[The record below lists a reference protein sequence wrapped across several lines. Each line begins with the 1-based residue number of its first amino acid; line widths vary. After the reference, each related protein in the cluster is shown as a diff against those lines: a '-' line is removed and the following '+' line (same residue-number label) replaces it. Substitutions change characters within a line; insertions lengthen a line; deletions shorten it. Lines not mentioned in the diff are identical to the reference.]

1 MAEAQTPRTPE
12 HPAPDSDRRI
22 LLVIGGALI
31 AGILIGL
38 LLYPRLEF
46 MMSVWTEALGVG
58 VTVGLF
64 ALINRWQ
71 IQRGRQQQLVDDVAG
86 IDATA
91 ARAAVH
97 QMARKGWL
105 SGENGLLRGV
115 DLTGAR
121 LTETRLRHAN
131 LRGAVLTE
139 AELREADLGAAN
151 LSGANLIKANLH
163 AADFTAADLRG
174 ALLQNVIAPSAIFFR
189 ANASRANLFG
199 ARLNNANLREADLKE
214 AILTDADLRG
224 ANLASANLER
234 ARVTSDSFD
243 IETWLPDG
251 VYWTPGTD
259 ITRYTDPSHPDFWR
273 SDDETSPAYYGGGD
287 RGRRHHSGG

>member
-1 MAEAQTPRTPE
+1 MAEAQAPRKPE
-12 HPAPDSDRRI
+12 SSASDSDRRI
-22 LLVIGGALI
+22 LLAIGGALI
-31 AGILIGL
+31 AGIAIGL

-58 VTVGLF
+58 VTVALF
-64 ALINRWQ
+64 ALVNRWQ
-71 IQRGRQQQLVDDVAG
+71 IKRGRQQQLVDDVAG

-105 SGENGLLRGV
+105 EGENGLLRGV
-115 DLTGAR
+115 DLTNAKLR
-121 LTETRLRHAN
+121 ETRLRHAN

-139 AELREADLGAAN
+139 AELREADLGAAD

-163 AADFTAADLRG
+163 AADLTAADLRG
-174 ALLQNVIAPSAIFFR
+174 ALLQNVIAQSAIFYR
-189 ANASRANLFG
+189 ANASRANFFG
-199 ARLNNANLREADLKE
+199 ARLNTANLREADLKE
-214 AILTDADLRG
+214 ANLADADLRG
-224 ANLASANLER
+224 ANLGSANLER
-234 ARVTSDSFD
+234 ARVSAESFD

-251 VYWTPGTD
+251 LYWTPGTD
-259 ITRYTDPSHPDFWR
+259 LARYTDPSHPDFWR

-287 RGRRHHSGG
+287 RGRKHHSGG

>member
-1 MAEAQTPRTPE
+1 MAEAQTPRKPE
-12 HPAPDSDRRI
+12 TAAPDTDRRM
-22 LLVIGGALI
+22 LLYIGGALI
-31 AGILIGL
+31 AGIAIGL

-46 MMSVWTEALGVG
+46 LMGVWTEALGVG
-58 VTVGLF
+58 VTVALF

-71 IQRGRQQQLVDDVAG
+71 IKRGRQQQLVDDVAG

-105 SGENGLLRGV
+105 AGEYGLLRGV

-121 LTETRLRHAN
+121 LRETRLRHAN
-131 LRGAVLTE
+131 LRGAVLAE
-139 AELREADLGAAN
+139 AELREADLGAAD

-174 ALLQNVIAPSAIFFR
+174 AMLQNVIAQSAIFYR
-189 ANASRANLFG
+189 ANISRANLFG
-199 ARLNNANLREADLKE
+199 ARLNTANLREADLKE
-214 AILTDADLRG
+214 ANLADADLRG
-224 ANLASANLER
+224 ANLGSANLER
-234 ARVTSDSFD
+234 ARLSAESFD

-259 ITRYTDPSHPDFWR
+259 LARYTDPSHPDFWR

-287 RGRRHHSGG
+287 RGRKHYTGG